1 MTYSGIGGFIF
12 MKKEKYVFCVDSDGC
27 AMDTMT
33 YKHQLFFGP
42 LAADVF
48 DVEER
53 EAFLKEWDKIN
64 LYSKTRGVNRYVGL
78 VMGLEFA
85 KIPNIENLKQ
95 WVETTDSLSNASLEE
110 AIAENPSD
118 DLKKALEWSN
128 QVNSNIK
135 NHEGDALAFPG
146 ALEGLD
152 TLHELGKVFV
162 VSSAN
167 KEAVEEE
174 WNDQGLMS
182 HIDDLYCQ
190 DRGKKEDVIASL
202 ILQGYAPEKIMM
214 IGDSPGDLA
223 AAQQNGVAFYPIL
236 VGEEAKSWEELAN
249 SVGKAFVEGN
259 FTEENQEQV
268 IAQFWH
274 NLEN

>member
-1 MTYSGIGGFIF
+1 

-95 WVETTDSLSNASLEE
+95 WVETTYSLSNASLEE

>member
-1 MTYSGIGGFIF
+1 

-236 VGEEAKSWEELAN
+236 VGDEAKSWEELAN
-249 SVGKAFVEGN
+249 SVSKAFVEGN

-268 IAQFWH
+268 IAQFWD
-274 NLEN
+274 NLDN

>member
-1 MTYSGIGGFIF
+1 

-95 WVETTDSLSNASLEE
+95 WVETTYSLSNASLEE

-214 IGDSPGDLA
+214 IGDSPGDLV

-236 VGEEAKSWEELAN
+236 VGDEAKSWEELAN

>member
-1 MTYSGIGGFIF
+1 

-236 VGEEAKSWEELAN
+236 VGDEANSWKRLAN
-249 SVGKAFVEGN
+249 SVGKAFTEGN
-259 FTEENQEQV
+259 FTDTDQEQA
-268 IAQFWH
+268 ITQFWG
-274 NLEN
+274 NLDN

>member
-1 MTYSGIGGFIF
+1 

-174 WNDQGLMS
+174 WNDQGLMT

-236 VGEEAKSWEELAN
+236 VGDEAKSWEELAN

>member
-1 MTYSGIGGFIF
+1 
-12 MKKEKYVFCVDSDGC
+12 MKKEEYVFCVDSDGC

-48 DVEER
+48 NVEAR
-53 EAFLKEWDKIN
+53 EIFLKEWDKIN

-85 KIPNIENLKQ
+85 KISGIENLQ
-95 WVETTDSLSNASLEE
+95 NWVDTTDSLSNASLEK

-118 DLKKALEWSN
+118 DLKKALDWSN
-128 QVNSNIK
+128 KVNRSIK
-135 NHEGDALAFPG
+135 NYEGDALAFSG
-146 ALEGLD
+146 AVEGLD
-152 TLHELGKVFV
+152 ALHELGKVFV

-174 WNDQGLMS
+174 WNDQGLMA

-190 DRGKKEDVIASL
+190 DRGKKEDVIAGL
-202 ILQGYAPEKIMM
+202 IEEGYAVDKIMM
-214 IGDSPGDLA
+214 IGDSPGDLSA
-223 AAQQNGVAFYPIL
+223 AEQNGVAFYPIL
-236 VGEEAKSWEELAN
+236 VGDEANSWKALAN
-249 SVGKAFVEGN
+249 SVGKAFAEGN
-259 FTEENQEQV
+259 FTEEDQKQAV
-268 IAQFWH
+268 AQFWG

>member
-236 VGEEAKSWEELAN
+236 VGDEAKSWEELAN

-259 FTEENQEQV
+259 FTEENREQV